1 MDGDGPALSDFRQ
14 AIDAGVWTYV
24 DEAHAF
30 GLYPGGGSRLSDADI
45 QPHAQVLAFGK
56 ALGIAGA
63 AFAGSHAACQWIR
76 TRARS
81 FVFSTGMSPQLAASI
96 DAALDR
102 LVSSE
107 GEHARE
113 RLWANR
119 DLLAAELDL
128 PAPQAPIFPLVLGDP
143 RTAVD
148 ISRRLLER
156 GFHVQAIR
164 PPTVPQGGSR
174 LRLTLSAAHTP
185 EEIRRL
191 AATLRE
197 LLPAIQLSPSPARRL
212 STAKVS

>member
-1 MDGDGPALSDFRQ
+1 MDGDGPAIADLKD
-14 AIDAGVWTYV
+14 AISRDTWTYV

-30 GLYPGGGSRLSDADI
+30 GLYPGGGSRLSAANLR
-45 QPHAQVLAFGK
+45 PHAQVLAFGK

-63 AFAGSHAACQWIR
+63 AFTGSHTTCQWVR

-81 FVFSTGMSPQLAASI
+81 FVFSTGMSPRLAEEI
-96 DAALDR
+96 DASLDR
-102 LVSSE
+102 LLSDE
-107 GEHARE
+107 GEQARE

-119 DLLAAELDL
+119 DLLANELRV

-143 RTAVD
+143 RRAVEV
-148 ISRRLLER
+148 SNQLLER

-164 PPTVPQGGSR
+164 PPTVPEGGSR

-185 EEIRRL
+185 EQIRRL
-191 AATLRE
+191 AQALRD
-197 LLPAIQLSPSPARRL
+197 LLPTVELSPSPARTL